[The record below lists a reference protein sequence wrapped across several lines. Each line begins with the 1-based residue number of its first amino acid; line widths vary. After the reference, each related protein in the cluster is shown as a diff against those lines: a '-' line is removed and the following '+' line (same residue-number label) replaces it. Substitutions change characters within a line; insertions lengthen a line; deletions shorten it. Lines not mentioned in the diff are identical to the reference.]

1 MCGIAG
7 RVAADAQGRSE
18 GRWVHAMCDQMT
30 HRGPDGRGVWEGGRV
45 ALGHLRLSII
55 DLAGGAQPL
64 AGCTPDVQV
73 TFNGELFNYLSVK
86 AELEAKGHVFKT
98 RSDTEVLTHGWEEWG
113 ERLPEK
119 LRGMFAFAIWD
130 AKRQVLFMARDRL
143 GKKPI
148 YYTRVG
154 KDLVFASEVKGLFA
168 SPGVKRELDHA
179 QLPAFL
185 ALRYVPGPVTLF
197 KGIQRLQPGH
207 CLRFQDGEVTTWPF
221 WDVPLSQPQRKHIKE
236 RDAQQ
241 EFLQLFE
248 ESVRI
253 RLMADVPVGVFLSGG
268 LDSTAVTWAMR
279 QNVTG
284 PLKSFSAGYE
294 GDPSS
299 ELHYAR
305 IAAEALKTEHHEVM
319 LTPQGFSEFMP
330 RLAWHLDEPIA
341 DAACIPLYYL
351 SERAR
356 QEGVVVVLSGEG
368 ADELLA
374 GYPIYA
380 KQLVMEQIHQRVP
393 FASQASAGLSHF
405 VKDAKLRKYLQ
416 WVGRPFETRYLG
428 VSRAFSDEALL
439 EEMIAGL
446 PGPHAVDR
454 LHPLHERT
462 QGLSPLSR
470 MLYSDVKT
478 WLPDDL
484 LIKADKM
491 SMAASIELRTPFL
504 DHKLLEFCW
513 SMPDHL
519 KLKGWVGKY
528 LLRKGMENK
537 LPHEI
542 LHRPKRGFPV
552 PTGSWLRHQL
562 HGQLREQLLASNS
575 ACRSLFPASTVER
588 LLNQHRS
595 GQDRTEEVFALWCL
609 ENWAQCYLGKE
620 SPAQPTLKAEATAA
634 DVFDSNSTLGTV
646 PGTAPGA
653 RNSWKE
659 STPAGIAAE
668 GTQAGDNVF

>member
-18 GRWVHAMCDQMT
+18 GRWVHAMCDRMT
-30 HRGPDGRGVWEGGRV
+30 HRGPDGRGLWEGGRV

-73 TFNGELFNYLSVK
+73 TFNGEIYNYLALK
-86 AELEAKGHVFKT
+86 AELESKGHVFKT
-98 RSDTEVLTHGWEEWG
+98 RSDTEVLAHGWEEWG

-130 AKRQVLFMARDRL
+130 ARRQVAFLSRDRL
-143 GKKPI
+143 GKKPL

-154 KDLVFASEVKGLFA
+154 RDLVFASEVKALFA
-168 SPGVKRELDHA
+168 SPGVKRELDRA
-179 QLPAFL
+179 QLPAYL
-185 ALRYVPGPVTLF
+185 ALRYVPGPATLF
-197 KGIQRLQPGH
+197 KGVQRLQPGH
-207 CLRFQDGEVTTWPF
+207 SLRFQDGEVTVWPY
-221 WDVPLSQPQRKHIKE
+221 WDVPLSHPPERGLKE
-236 RDAQQ
+236 SEVMER
-241 EFLQLFE
+241 FLHLFE

-253 RLMADVPVGVFLSGG
+253 RLMSDVPVGVFLSGG

-279 QNVTG
+279 RNVTG
-284 PLKSFSAGYE
+284 QLKSFSAGYL
-294 GDPSS
+294 GDPNS
-299 ELHYAR
+299 ELTYAR
-305 IAAEALKTEHHEVM
+305 LAAKALKTEHHEVM
-319 LTPQGFSEFMP
+319 LTPEGFSEFMP

-380 KQLVMEQIHQRVP
+380 KQLVMEQIHRRVP
-393 FASQASAGLSHF
+393 FVSQAAAGLSRF
-405 VKDAKLRKYLQ
+405 VQDAKLRKYLQ
-416 WVGRPFETRYLG
+416 WVSRPFETRYLG

-439 EEMIAGL
+439 AEMLSGL
-446 PGPHAVDR
+446 PGPSGADR
-454 LHPLHERT
+454 LQPLHART

-470 MLYSDVKT
+470 MLYSDVKS

-504 DHKLLEFCW
+504 DHELLELCW
-513 SMPDHL
+513 SMPDQL

-528 LLRKGMENK
+528 LLRQGMATK
-537 LPHEI
+537 LPQEI
-542 LHRPKRGFPV
+542 LTRPKRGFPV
-552 PTGSWLRHQL
+552 PTGAWLRNQL
-562 HGQLREQLLASNS
+562 HGQLREELLASDS

-588 LLNQHRS
+588 LLDEHRA

-609 ENWAQCYLGKE
+609 ENWSQCYLGE
-620 SPAQPTLKAEATAA
+620 EAPAQASSRAAVAAE
-634 DVFDSNSTLGTV
+634 VFDATSTRTTV
-646 PGTAPGA
+646 PGTAPGPQV
-653 RNSWKE
+653 SWKE
-659 STPAGIAAE
+659 STPAGITAE
-668 GTQAGDNVF
+668 SAHPEDSII